1 MEVAGVLWK
10 KEDKSAAEKLSV
22 AEQEMLSWHVIHLTL
37 LPELAQ
43 A

>member
-1 MEVAGVLWK
+1 MEVAGVLWR
-10 KEDKSAAEKLSV
+10 KEDRSAAEKLSV
-22 AEQEMLSWHVIHLTL
+22 AEQEMLSWMSFTL